1 MYRESTNILVVEGTL
16 MMGLVLGWKVF
27 NLEWLLFALC
37 VFFILMAFTL
47 YFFRDPE
54 RRVPRGEGFIVS
66 PADGRVVHVA
76 ELSSIPFFEGRA
88 KVVTIYLSFWDVHI
102 NRVPISG
109 EVTFLNYQSGR
120 FHPAFQPQASERNEH
135 AIIGIEG
142 KIGGVF
148 VKQIAGMLAR
158 RIVCRLKIGDRVR
171 QGERY
176 GMIKFGSRV
185 EVYLP
190 SSVVLRVSEGD
201 QMRGGESIIG
211 VVHHEV

>member
-1 MYRESTNILVVEGTL
+1 
-16 MMGLVLGWKVF
+16 MMVSVLGWKVF
-27 NLEWLLFALC
+27 NLEWMLVALC
-37 VFFILMAFTL
+37 VLFILMAFTL

-54 RRVPRGEGFIVS
+54 RQLPRGEGFIVS
-66 PADGRVVHVA
+66 PADGRIVRVA

-88 KVVTIYLSFWDVHI
+88 KLVTIYLSFWDVHI

-109 EVTFLNYQSGR
+109 EVTSLNYQSGH
-120 FHPAFQPQASERNEH
+120 FHPAYQPQASERNEH

-142 KIGGVF
+142 EIGRVF

-211 VVHHEV
+211 VVHHEA